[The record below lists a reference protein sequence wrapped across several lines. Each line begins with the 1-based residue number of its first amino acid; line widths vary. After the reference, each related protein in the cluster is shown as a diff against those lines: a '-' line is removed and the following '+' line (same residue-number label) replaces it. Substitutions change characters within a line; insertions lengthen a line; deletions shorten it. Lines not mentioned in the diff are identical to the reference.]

1 MQWAF
6 RTHCT
11 DSVSA
16 RVGDSTDSAFAQVGD
31 SADLMK
37 MLHAEG
43 SELVRCLND
52 LVRVEQYR
60 HNVLMMHKTDR
71 DIQALI
77 SKKKNAC
84 EYIFTYVYIFLCL
97 YVSIYRYVCTK
108 VSI

>member
-1 MQWAF
+1 MPWAF

-31 SADLMK
+31 SAALMK

-52 LVRVEQYR
+52 LVRVEHYQ
-60 HNVLMMHKTDR
+60 HNVLMMHKTYR

-84 EYIFTYVYIFLCL
+84 EYIYIYACLYIFMFICF
-97 YVSIYRYVCTK
+97 YI
-108 VSI
+108 